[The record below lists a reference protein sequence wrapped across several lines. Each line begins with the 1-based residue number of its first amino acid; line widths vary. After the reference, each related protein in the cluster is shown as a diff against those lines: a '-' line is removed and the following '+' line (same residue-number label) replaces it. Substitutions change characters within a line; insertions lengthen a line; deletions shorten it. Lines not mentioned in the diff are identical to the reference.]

1 MALPSFLLG
10 PGVPLLLHAQHV
22 SKGSKGPKTSGVTPG
37 LLPAQATESSG
48 VRSVGMVFCPLCS
61 QGGAACVWSL
71 RLRGPGWAGM
81 EGGGTALPCP
91 GAGSGSQ
98 RSLGDV
104 FWYKM
109 VSGGATWQSLNP
121 ARDFGQGR
129 DVEPDRAQHIPGAG
143 TSSTPG
149 STGGP
154 LLFILLELEPSQGEL
169 PPHPARGAAGCSCH
183 RRDRA
188 SPGGG
193 FGERGRAAP
202 GVPTPCVTPRE
213 DLLIVPSQDTG

>member
-1 MALPSFLLG
+1 
-10 PGVPLLLHAQHV
+10 
-22 SKGSKGPKTSGVTPG
+22 
-37 LLPAQATESSG
+37 
-48 VRSVGMVFCPLCS
+48 
-61 QGGAACVWSL
+61 
-71 RLRGPGWAGM
+71 M

-104 FWYKM
+104 FWYKL

-121 ARDFGQGR
+121 AGDFGQGR

-154 LLFILLELEPSQGEL
+154 LLFILLELAPSQGEL

-188 SPGGG
+188 TPGEG
-193 FGERGRAAP
+193 FGEPGRAAP

-213 DLLIVPSQDTG
+213 NLLIVPSQDTGWEEGRGQRVLCDAPAVLGPRVSVCPSPAQRLTRVPGLIRTAQIRTRMSLCCAPGTGV